1 MSGRIILVRHGQTTS
16 NVDRLLD
23 TEPPGAEL
31 TPLGRQQA
39 CGVGTELAAYCGAG
53 EGSLGRIGGM
63 YCGISL
69 RTQQT
74 AMLAARAIEE
84 AAGVGER
91 ALRVHPTVGI
101 HELAAGDME
110 MRGDEEAHRAYAVAM
125 SGWLRGDP
133 GARMAGEFGEGI
145 ADILGRYRPVLETI
159 VDVHELDSAERDV
172 IVVSH
177 GAAIRTMATHATGID
192 PDFAFAGYLA
202 NCRFIVLSPGGR
214 TFGDWR
220 LVRWADLDHQI

>member
-1 MSGRIILVRHGQTTS
+1 MAGRIILVRHGQTTS

-23 TEPPGAEL
+23 TELPGAEL
-31 TPLGRQQA
+31 TDLGRQQA
-39 CGVGTELAAYCGAG
+39 TDVGTELAEYCGAG
-53 EGSLGRIGGM
+53 EGSLGRIDTV

-74 AMLAARAIEE
+74 AMLAARAVE
-84 AAGVGER
+84 AYAGLPER

-125 SGWLRGDP
+125 AGFLRGDRE
-133 GARMAGEFGEGI
+133 ARMAGETGEGLD
-145 ADILGRYRPVLETI
+145 DILGRYQPVLETI
-159 VDVHELDSAERDV
+159 AEEHELGTQERDV

-177 GAAIRTMATHATGID
+177 GAAIRTMATHATMID
-192 PDFAFAGYLA
+192 PEFSFAGYLA
-202 NCRFIVLSPGGR
+202 NCRFIVLAPGGR
-214 TFGDWR
+214 EFGQWE
-220 LVRWADLDHQI
+220 LVRWADLDRQI